1 MLAAVTASSSWA
13 SEAAGTSMNG
23 AAVDG
28 SITDMESADPHV
40 RPSMVSW
47 GVLIVAVAMVYFSET
62 RVRPGELVRHR
73 H

>member
-1 MLAAVTASSSWA
+1 
-13 SEAAGTSMNG
+13 MNG